1 MNTNVTKAA
10 AGRIIALVLNVSK
23 AEHKLADELRTF
35 VGKIDP
41 ELVGAEL
48 RAYWTSKE
56 AGSATAGV
64 NPVRPLLQAAAL
76 AGWSKDACL
85 KFGGDTAGNGHDG
98 PARGL
103 GLVTRQRVGQLVK
116 PLFDESSAVS
126 VDDEGDG
133 EGEGDGGGSEAG
145 NAEKQL
151 AKDRAKFC
159 ELAAKLTFS
168 EAEIKVALELMQ
180 ADPAAL
186 AAKAAAEK
194 EAAAAAKA
202 AEKES
207 AAAARIKA
215 RESAAIAKSKAKEVA
230 SAALARVQA
239 HRARAKEK
247 AEKEAEKKRAAA
259 KKAVAAAFKA
269 SKKQAVKS
277 LSGK

>member
-1 MNTNVTKAA
+1 MTTNVTKTA

-23 AEHKLADELRTF
+23 ADNKLADELRPF

-48 RAYWTSKE
+48 RAYWTSE
-56 AGSATAGV
+56 DAGAATAGV

-76 AGWSKDACL
+76 AGWSREACL

-116 PLFDESSAVS
+116 PLFEEPAALAGWSREACLKFG
-126 VDDEGDG
+126 GDT
-133 EGEGDGGGSEAG
+133 AG
-145 NAEKQL
+145 NEEKQR
-151 AKDRAKFC
+151 ARDHAKFR
-159 ELAAKLTFS
+159 ELAAKLTFTES
-168 EAEIKVALELMQ
+168 EMQVVVELMQ
-180 ADPAAL
+180 ADPIAL

-194 EAAAAAKA
+194 ESAAAAKA
-202 AEKES
+202 LEKE
-207 AAAARIKA
+207 AAAAA
-215 RESAAIAKSKAKEVA
+215 T
-230 SAALARVQA
+230 ARVQA

-247 AEKEAEKKRAAA
+247 AEKEAAKKRAAA

-269 SKKQAVKS
+269 SQNQAVKS